1 MPGDDPTPRHRVLV
15 VDDEPLARAGL
26 CGWLAGTIDP
36 PVVAEAGDGPGAI
49 EQITGWR
56 PDLVFLDVQMPGM
69 DGFGV
74 IRSVGVEAMPVTV
87 FVTAHDAHA
96 LRAFRAHAL
105 DYLLK
110 PVEEEQLQT
119 VYNRARKRWS
129 ERAEL
134 ELLQNLRS
142 LLLTGPTPGAR
153 TTGDPSGG
161 GAGELPS
168 GEPGRLLDHVAIPVR
183 EGIRLVPVESVDWI
197 EAADDYVYVHTAGG
211 AHLLRQRLGFFEER
225 LDSRRFVRI
234 HRSTIVNLARVQGF
248 VQDAYGAHLA
258 VLATGHRLRV
268 SRTRL
273 RQLEA
278 RLGQAL
284 Q

>member
-1 MPGDDPTPRHRVLV
+1 MTLSGTPPHRHRVLV

-26 CGWLAGTIDP
+26 CGWLGRTIDP
-36 PVVAEAGDGPGAI
+36 PVVAEAADGASAV
-49 EQITGWR
+49 ERITQWR

-74 IRSVGVEAMPVTV
+74 IRRVGVQAMPVTV
-87 FVTAHDAHA
+87 FVTAHDSHA

-110 PVEEEQLQT
+110 PVDEEQLQA

-129 ERAEL
+129 DNAEL

-142 LLLTGPTPGAR
+142 LLLAGPLAGAR
-153 TTGDPSGG
+153 TPGEISDDLTDRAPGT
-161 GAGELPS
+161 AGVRLDHIAVPARE
-168 GEPGRLLDHVAIPVR
+168 GVRLL
-183 EGIRLVPVESVDWI
+183 PVESVDWI

-234 HRSTIVNLARVQGF
+234 HRSTIVNLARVSGF
-248 VQDAYGAHLA
+248 VQDAYGGHLA

-273 RQLEA
+273 HQLEA

-284 Q
+284 

>member
-1 MPGDDPTPRHRVLV
+1 MHGDAPSPRHRVLV

-26 CGWLAGTIDP
+26 CGWLARTIDP
-36 PVVAEAGDGPGAI
+36 PDIAEAGDGPSAI
-49 EQITGWR
+49 DLITRWQ
-56 PDLVFLDVQMPGM
+56 PDLVFLDIQMPSM

-74 IRSVGVEAMPVTV
+74 IRGVGVEAMPVTV
-87 FVTAHDAHA
+87 LVTAHDAHA

-110 PVEEEQLQT
+110 PVDEEQLQT

-134 ELLQNLRS
+134 DMLQNLRA
-142 LLLTGPTPGAR
+142 LLLTGPTTGGRA
-153 TTGDPSGG
+153 TGDMAGPTVVPLPASEGG
-161 GAGELPS
+161 GP
-168 GEPGRLLDHVAIPVR
+168 LDQIAIPVR
-183 EGIRLVPVESVDWI
+183 EGVRLVAVESVDWI
-197 EAADDYVYVHTAGG
+197 EASDDYVYVHTAAG

-234 HRSTIVNLARVQGF
+234 HRSTIVNLARVTGF

-258 VLATGHRLRV
+258 VLASGHRLRV

-273 RQLEA
+273 HQLEV
-278 RLGQAL
+278 RLGQSL
-284 Q
+284 